1 MEPLLH
7 VLRNG
12 LDHGLEDA
20 SERAALGKPATATIH
35 LRAERQGEHVVVEV
49 EDDGRGVDVAR
60 VRDVA
65 HQRGVAPEAAI
76 AAMSDEEAI
85 SLIFSPGFSTANQVT
100 DLSGRGVGMDVV
112 RTTIE
117 RLGGRVSIS
126 SEPQRG
132 TTVRFTLPFTVM
144 MTQVLTVEAAGQ
156 VFGVPLEAV
165 VETVRVGRNAIS
177 PVGAARAMV
186 LRGRTL
192 PVIDLAQALGDQA
205 RPSEGDANVLIV
217 AVAGQLGGLEVD
229 RLGERM
235 DVMLKPPEGLLA
247 GIPGI
252 DGTTLLGDGRVLV
265 VLDLGTVFG
274 NANG

>member
-1 MEPLLH
+1 MSCATA
-7 VLRNG
+7 

-20 SERAALGKPATATIH
+20 TERAALGKPATATIH
-35 LRAERQGEHVVVEV
+35 LRAERQGEHVVIEV
-49 EDDGRGVDVAR
+49 EDDGRGIDVAR
-60 VRDVA
+60 VRDIA
-65 HQRGVAPEAAI
+65 HLRNVAPEAAI
-76 AAMSDEEAI
+76 TAMSDEEVI
-85 SLIFSPGFSTANQVT
+85 GLIFAPGFSTASQVT
-100 DLSGRGVGMDVV
+100 DLSGRGVGMDIV
-112 RTTIE
+112 RATIE
-117 RLGGRVSIS
+117 RLGGRVSVL

-165 VETVRVGRNAIS
+165 VETIRVGRSAIS

-186 LRGRTL
+186 LRDRTL
-192 PVIDLAQALGDQA
+192 PVIDLGQALGREASASADN
-205 RPSEGDANVLIV
+205 ANVLIV
-217 AVAGQLGGLEVD
+217 SVAGQLGGLEVD

-252 DGTTLLGDGRVLV
+252 DGTTLLGDGRVLI
-265 VLDLGTVFG
+265 VLDLGTIFG
-274 NANG
+274 NADD

>member
-1 MEPLLH
+1 
-7 VLRNG
+7 
-12 LDHGLEDA
+12 
-20 SERAALGKPATATIH
+20 
-35 LRAERQGEHVVVEV
+35 
-49 EDDGRGVDVAR
+49 
-60 VRDVA
+60 
-65 HQRGVAPEAAI
+65 
-76 AAMSDEEAI
+76 
-85 SLIFSPGFSTANQVT
+85 
-100 DLSGRGVGMDVV
+100 MDIV

-117 RLGGRVSIS
+117 RLGGRVSVL

-165 VETVRVGRNAIS
+165 VETIRVGRSAIS

-186 LRGRTL
+186 LRDRTL
-192 PVIDLAQALGDQA
+192 PVIDLGQALGREASASADN
-205 RPSEGDANVLIV
+205 ANVLIV
-217 AVAGQLGGLEVD
+217 SVADQLGGLEVD

-252 DGTTLLGDGRVLV
+252 DGTTLLGDGRVLI
-265 VLDLGTVFG
+265 VLDLGTIFG
-274 NANG
+274 NADD